1 MTLRINSPTRSIRR
15 RLNDRRRHAGYLD
28 DRGHHVATASPAR
41 GPGLSSVGTARPE
54 AKRVIDVFVAGVGL
68 VVLFPVMVTIALL
81 ITLTSPGPFLF
92 RQVRLGRGGRPFRFL
107 KFRTMAVDAEERLGE
122 VEALNESAGGVL
134 FKIRNDPRVTPLGRL
149 LRRWS
154 LDELPQL
161 VNVLR
166 GEMSLVGPRPLQ
178 SRDCE
183 LLKARDPDAFARRLS
198 AASGPHRR
206 MAGRRAERDRPHR
219 HGAARPRL
227 HRELVT
233 RPRPGDLVPD
243 GRGRPARPRGLL
255 TLERYPGTRVKGPMH
270 LDPNRV
276 PLRSTAG
283 RPRRL
288 AVGAWMALACT
299 FLVASGAGRGWQDR
313 RLGAP
318 GDVGETGLVD
328 LADLPE
334 KVGDW
339 QLVEGGETRL
349 RPRSRGSRAPP
360 TISSG
365 RMSTTSP
372 G

>member
-1 MTLRINSPTRSIRR
+1 
-15 RLNDRRRHAGYLD
+15 
-28 DRGHHVATASPAR
+28 
-41 GPGLSSVGTARPE
+41 
-54 AKRVIDVFVAGVGL
+54 
-68 VVLFPVMVTIALL
+68 
-81 ITLTSPGPFLF
+81 
-92 RQVRLGRGGRPFRFL
+92 
-107 KFRTMAVDAEERLGE
+107 
-122 VEALNESAGGVL
+122 
-134 FKIRNDPRVTPLGRL
+134 
-149 LRRWS
+149 
-154 LDELPQL
+154 
-161 VNVLR
+161 
-166 GEMSLVGPRPLQ
+166 
-178 SRDCE
+178 
-183 LLKARDPDAFARRLS
+183 
-198 AASGPHRR
+198 
-206 MAGRRAERDRPHR
+206 
-219 HGAARPRL
+219 
-227 HRELVT
+227 
-233 RPRPGDLVPD
+233 
-243 GRGRPARPRGLL
+243 
-255 TLERYPGTRVKGPMH
+255 MH

-349 RPRSRGSRAPP
+349 RPGSRGSRAPP